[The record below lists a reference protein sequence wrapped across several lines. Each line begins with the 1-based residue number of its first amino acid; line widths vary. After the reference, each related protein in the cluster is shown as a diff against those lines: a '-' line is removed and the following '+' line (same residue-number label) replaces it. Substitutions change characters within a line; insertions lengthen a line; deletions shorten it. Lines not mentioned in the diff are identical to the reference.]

1 MSAADAHAHAAGH
14 AHPTWQLYTKIAVT
28 LFVLTFLEV
37 AAYEVVH
44 RNDPAG
50 LAAML
55 GPILTE
61 VLLVLSAFKFALVAM
76 FYMHLKTDGK
86 LLTSI
91 FTFSLILAA
100 VIVGG
105 LIVIFVYLYSHSPTL
120 NPAK

>member
-1 MSAADAHAHAAGH
+1 MSATAHAHDAGH
-14 AHPTWQLYTKIAVT
+14 AHPTWQLYTKIAFT

-50 LAAML
+50 LASILA
-55 GPILTE
+55 PVLTE

-76 FYMHLKTDGK
+76 FYMHLKGDGK

-100 VIVGG
+100 VIIGG
-105 LIVIFVYLYSHSPTL
+105 LIIIFHYLYSHAPTM

>member
-1 MSAADAHAHAAGH
+1 MSAANAHAADGGH

-50 LAAML
+50 LASVL
-55 GPILTE
+55 GPMLTE

-76 FYMHLKTDGK
+76 FYMHLKGDGK
-86 LLTSI
+86 LLSSI
-91 FTFSLILAA
+91 FTFSLLLAA
-100 VIVGG
+100 VIIVG
-105 LIVIFVYLYSHSPTL
+105 LIIIFHYLYSHAPTL